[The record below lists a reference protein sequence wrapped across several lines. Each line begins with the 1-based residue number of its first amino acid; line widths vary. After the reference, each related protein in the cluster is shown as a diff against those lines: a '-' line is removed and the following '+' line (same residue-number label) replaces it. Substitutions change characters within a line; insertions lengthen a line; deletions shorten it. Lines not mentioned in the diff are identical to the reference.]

1 MRKSAVLLL
10 AGVLLFGVAAV
21 RAQPPLPLAPSGA
34 SALPTPASPPPM
46 APVTY
51 TQKTTCAIPHDIER
65 WDGRPLEVLLFV
77 SADRGARW
85 SLYAKQNASPGQFLF
100 RAARDGEYWF
110 ASSTVNP
117 GATYPPTDSLR
128 PQQRVIVDTVEPK
141 LNATVVL
148 SPKGEL
154 VVAWD
159 AFDENLAP
167 ASLTVE
173 CQPDADQPWKP
184 VAIDRSGLAATG
196 TTLRGRTAW
205 LPEPG
210 PHTVSVRVEIRDL
223 AQHAS
228 QLTRRVVVPANLAA
242 SPTALQGAASPAVPA
257 IPADPFAQLGL
268 PPDTAGKPATSPP
281 DGPAQKPP
289 AAKPA
294 QPASQGLAWPSD
306 RAPAGGVAATQTYRP
321 FTSPGST
328 PRIQTPQIAQPLSN
342 GVPASMASAHNP
354 ASGDGPSAKT
364 AESGATGRITD
375 QPSNFSLP
383 PGERP
388 HMTRTKS
395 FNLDFSIDAVG
406 PAGLEK
412 VEFWVTRNGGRDWQL
427 WDTDRAG
434 KSPHRVDVENE
445 GLYGFRIVIVGKNG
459 LASPTP
465 RPGDLADL
473 WVGVDTTPPSA
484 ALVSASYGTDE
495 HAGQLDIRWNANDA
509 NLAARPITLLLS
521 DSPGG
526 DWSTIASGLP
536 NTGQY
541 FWRVDARVPDRFY
554 LRLEV
559 RDEAGNTA
567 TDQLSEPILSVGLV
581 PKGRIQ
587 GLEPVGK

>member
-1 MRKSAVLLL
+1 M
-10 AGVLLFGVAAV
+10 
-21 RAQPPLPLAPSGA
+21 
-34 SALPTPASPPPM
+34 
-46 APVTY
+46 TY
-51 TQKTTCAIPHDIER
+51 TQRTTCAIPHDIQR

-77 SADRGARW
+77 SPDRGTRW
-85 SLYAKQNASPGQFLF
+85 SLYATQTASPGQFLF

-110 ASSTVNP
+110 ASATINP
-117 GATYPPTDSLR
+117 GVAYPPTDGMR
-128 PQQRVIVDTVEPK
+128 PQQRVVVDTVEPK
-141 LNATVVL
+141 LNATAVL

-154 VVAWD
+154 VVTWD

-173 CQPDADQPWKP
+173 WQPDADQLWKP
-184 VAIDRSGLAATG
+184 VAIDRSGIPATG
-196 TTLRGRTAW
+196 PTFRGRTAW

-210 PHTVSVRVEIRDL
+210 PRTASVRVTIRDF

-228 QLTRRVVVPANLAA
+228 QVTRRVAVPANLPAPPTA
-242 SPTALQGAASPAVPA
+242 SPVAASPAVP
-257 IPADPFAQLGL
+257 PDPFAQIGL
-268 PPDTAGKPATSPP
+268 SPDTNPKPPTPPP
-281 DGPAQKPP
+281 DGTAEKP

-294 QPASQGLAWPSD
+294 QPAPQGVAWPSD
-306 RAPAGGVAATQTYRP
+306 KAPANGFTSTQTYRP
-321 FTSPGST
+321 FSSPGST
-328 PRIQTPQIAQPLSN
+328 PVIQTPQIAQPLSA
-342 GVPASMASAHNP
+342 GVSASMASAHHPTSAGDP
-354 ASGDGPSAKT
+354 AAKSAGTGP
-364 AESGATGRITD
+364 TGQVTD

-427 WDTDRAG
+427 WDSDRVG
-434 KSPHRVDVENE
+434 KSPHRVDVESE

-465 RPGDLADL
+465 RSGDLADL
-473 WVGVDTTPPSA
+473 WVGVDTTPPTATILSA
-484 ALVSASYGTDE
+484 AYGADE

-509 NLAARPITLLLS
+509 NLAARPITLLFS
-521 DSPGG
+521 DSLSGN
-526 DWSTIASGLP
+526 WSTIASGLP

-541 FWRVDARVPDRFY
+541 YWRVDARIPDKFY

-559 RDEAGNTA
+559 RDEAGNA
-567 TDQLSEPILSVGLV
+567 TTHQLSEPILSNGLV